1 MNKLPVHLI
10 QTLHTSRQLLIS
22 DQKREFN
29 DRIEERVVI
38 FFLAYLDKEL
48 SNDYSDHIL
57 NQKSFVRVSCAYI
70 Y

>member
-29 DRIEERVVI
+29 DRIEERAYNI
-38 FFLAYLDKEL
+38 FLSLPGL
-48 SNDYSDHIL
+48 SNDYSDHIF
-57 NQKSFVRVSCAYI
+57 NQSSFVRDSCANTY
-70 Y
+70 